1 MNATKDIGAC
11 SSKRNMSQVI
21 GSCEEK
27 HQANASKF
35 RNKSFNRKKPEKRS
49 VRITESLIRFY
60 PNGITNDSTC
70 KAS

>member
-27 HQANASKF
+27 HQANASFKS
-35 RNKSFNRKKPEKRS
+35 KSFNRKKSEKRS
-49 VRITESLIRFY
+49 VCITESLIRFY

-70 KAS
+70 KVS